1 MNIVIP
7 IASQQKGF
15 FISLGKELATRHVV
29 RFVPYDRDVS
39 NLIRRLAPELSDNMI
54 IQRDFEI
61 KINDDV
67 LEQAKRIEE
76 TYDIRISWL
85 ISQDRALGKGYLFNA
100 DCYPEVIR
108 SWWSHEQKI
117 AEILKDFFF
126 SEYIFDSL
134 SPDVIIAIQ
143 KNLTL
148 FTIAK
153 SRGVPFYS
161 LAPVKYGYRYLLS
174 DNEFLTNELFIKK
187 VKEYASVG
195 DMGQEELGNYEQEAG
210 SKYNQSRAAYTWLQ
224 IMKNVSH
231 QFFEEFKRLVRGSRK
246 KNGYLLFGWIPPL
259 IRRKFTYEYFRK
271 HGKRPDELKSYRLAY
286 VALHLEPEISLQGI
300 SPEFNNSME
309 MISWVS
315 KSVPCEVMIVVKE
328 QPFSFGIRSKKYYDM
343 LRRIGNVV
351 LAHPETKSWSWIES
365 SALVVAI
372 TGTVG
377 TEAVNF
383 KRPVLSFGAH
393 QAINHLPTVRFADNY
408 ASTRRGVDEL
418 LALTSDDPLFS
429 KAKWALRKAQLEC
442 SINLYGFEKS
452 YKSDH
457 EEPKLAQKLAKG
469 LYTFF
474 PNVFDGN
481 REM

>member
-1 MNIVIP
+1 
-7 IASQQKGF
+7 
-15 FISLGKELATRHVV
+15 
-29 RFVPYDRDVS
+29 
-39 NLIRRLAPELSDNMI
+39 
-54 IQRDFEI
+54 
-61 KINDDV
+61 
-67 LEQAKRIEE
+67 
-76 TYDIRISWL
+76 
-85 ISQDRALGKGYLFNA
+85 
-100 DCYPEVIR
+100 
-108 SWWSHEQKI
+108 
-117 AEILKDFFF
+117 
-126 SEYIFDSL
+126 
-134 SPDVIIAIQ
+134 
-143 KNLTL
+143 
-148 FTIAK
+148 
-153 SRGVPFYS
+153 
-161 LAPVKYGYRYLLS
+161 
-174 DNEFLTNELFIKK
+174 
-187 VKEYASVG
+187 
-195 DMGQEELGNYEQEAG
+195 
-210 SKYNQSRAAYTWLQ
+210 
-224 IMKNVSH
+224 
-231 QFFEEFKRLVRGSRK
+231 
-246 KNGYLLFGWIPPL
+246 
-259 IRRKFTYEYFRK
+259 
-271 HGKRPDELKSYRLAY
+271 
-286 VALHLEPEISLQGI
+286 
-300 SPEFNNSME
+300 
-309 MISWVS
+309 
-315 KSVPCEVMIVVKE
+315 
-328 QPFSFGIRSKKYYDM
+328 M